1 MAKTLSK
8 LGVEGIFLIK
18 DIWKKTVLNIILDVE
33 ILKNIPNMIG
43 NKTVYFDVVLESEVS
58 EARKINTFYKDR
70 KEERQLLLFE
80 DNLIVYLEKF
90 PLIQS

>member
-1 MAKTLSK
+1 M
-8 LGVEGIFLIK
+8 GIK
-18 DIWKKTVLNIILDVE
+18 QE
-33 ILKNIPNMIG
+33 
-43 NKTVYFDVVLESEVS
+43 YFDIVLESEVS

-80 DNLIVYLEKF
+80 DDLIVYLEKF